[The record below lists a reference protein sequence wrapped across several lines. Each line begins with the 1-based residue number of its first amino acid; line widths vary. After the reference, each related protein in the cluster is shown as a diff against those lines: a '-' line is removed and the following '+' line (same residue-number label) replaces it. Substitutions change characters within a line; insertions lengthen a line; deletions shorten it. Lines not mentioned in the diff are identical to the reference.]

1 MKKYYVLDTNVLL
14 HDVNSLY
21 AFDDND
27 VVIPI
32 ISIEE
37 LDRFKKD
44 LNEIGRNARQV
55 SRILDKLRAKGELYK
70 GVPLE
75 NGGTVRVFIPT
86 AKANNILPPEL
97 MSNKADNQ
105 ILSVAMELKEKGGRP
120 VILVTKDTNLR
131 IKADVLGL
139 TARDYESDKV
149 EISELYQGFRAFKVS
164 KSIIDRYY
172 ADGGIK
178 PLANNLYPHEGIMLV
193 DEGDQKH
200 TALARFDKDKESLV
214 PLNIPKEGVWGI
226 HPKNA
231 EQKFAMDLLLNDSIK
246 LVTLAGKAGTGK
258 TLLAIAAGLKK
269 AVEEE
274 AYIRLLASR
283 PIFPL
288 GRDVGYLPGNLEEK
302 LTPWMQ
308 PIFDNLE
315 LLFGMER
322 KGKERGRH
330 HGYRELMNQG
340 ILELEPLTYI
350 RGRSIP
356 NQYMIVDE
364 AQNLTPHEIKTI
376 ITRAGDNTKIILT
389 GDPYQIDNPYID
401 SSSNGLA
408 YVVERFKGEVIA
420 GHVTLSKGERSDLA
434 ERAANLL

>member
-131 IKADVLGL
+131 IKADVLGIS
-139 TARDYESDKV
+139 ARDYESDRI
-149 EISELYQGFRAFKVS
+149 EISELFEGFRTINMAKDV
-164 KSIIDRYY
+164 IDGFY
-172 ADGGIK
+172 
-178 PLANNLYPHEGIMLV
+178 
-193 DEGDQKH
+193 
-200 TALARFDKDKESLV
+200 
-214 PLNIPKEGVWGI
+214 
-226 HPKNA
+226 
-231 EQKFAMDLLLNDSIK
+231 
-246 LVTLAGKAGTGK
+246 
-258 TLLAIAAGLKK
+258 
-269 AVEEE
+269 
-274 AYIRLLASR
+274 SR
-283 PIFPL
+283 
-288 GRDVGYLPGNLEEK
+288 GS
-302 LTPWMQ
+302 
-308 PIFDNLE
+308 LE
-315 LLFGMER
+315 L
-322 KGKERGRH
+322 KE
-330 HGYRELMNQG
+330 
-340 ILELEPLTYI
+340 
-350 RGRSIP
+350 
-356 NQYMIVDE
+356 
-364 AQNLTPHEIKTI
+364 
-376 ITRAGDNTKIILT
+376 
-389 GDPYQIDNPYID
+389 
-401 SSSNGLA
+401 
-408 YVVERFKGEVIA
+408 
-420 GHVTLSKGERSDLA
+420 
-434 ERAANLL
+434 